1 MFIVATG
8 TPGEAKNVIC
18 PAVSKMYVFRND
30 TTGGFALTL
39 KTSGGTGIAVPAGQY
54 KFLYCDGTNVVE
66 AVNSLGPVA
75 SLTASQAVFTDA
87 SKNLVSNAITGTGNV
102 VMSTSPTL
110 VTPALG
116 TPSALV
122 GTNITGTAAGLTA
135 GNVTTNANLT
145 GAVTSVGNA
154 TSLGS
159 FSSANL
165 AGALTDETGTG
176 SAVFATSP
184 TLVTPVLGTPTS
196 VTLTNAT
203 GLPLSTGVT
212 GTLAT
217 TNGGTGL
224 TSFTSGGVVY
234 ASSTSALATGS
245 ALTFDGTNLA
255 TTGNLDFGT
264 VGAKI
269 NFPTTSSVT
278 KNYVGGAA
286 DGFSLEMV
294 TQRGAIQPISY
305 KQDYSVGHVWSLT
318 GSSAMALT
326 STGLGIG
333 TSSPSNPLHINAAAG
348 LSVARWSDSTNGLLG
363 FIGSASGLI
372 SGAPTNQI
380 AIRAENGLRLSGQGN
395 NTSAIIDSSGNL
407 GIGTSSPNTR
417 LEVANSATGVPIV
430 RLSGFNSADNSAFS
444 VIQFYNEDASQQG
457 PNIAASIKALTAA
470 NTDGSGGQ
478 LSFATSTGTGS
489 EGQEATERMRI
500 DSSGNLGL
508 GVTPSAWQ
516 SGRTAFQFGAV
527 AFLRGDSSASEIGAN
542 AFFNGTNWIY
552 TTTGAASRLN
562 QAASVFSWHTAPS
575 GTAGNAISF
584 TQAMTLDAN
593 GNLQLGKTSS
603 DGYRIGAY
611 GTTQATSGY
620 QLTYGGVGAAT
631 ITVASGGALV
641 FGYDGSTGSTERA
654 RISSDG
660 TFRVKG
666 AGTAGSTDAFQVS
679 GSAPADAARIDSS
692 GNLGVGETSMGT
704 IRLFVKKNDATSY
717 STSNM
722 GAQTHT
728 FLNNATNGGFSNL
741 ILGCVSATSGS
752 AVYAGVAVVSEQ
764 ASDTNGALAFGT
776 RGSGGANITERAR
789 ITSTGNVVAGGSVA
803 LATTATDGF
812 LYVPTCAGTPTGVPT
827 AITGMAPIVVNTTN
841 NKLYFYSGGAWRD
854 AGP

>member
-1 MFIVATG
+1 
-8 TPGEAKNVIC
+8 
-18 PAVSKMYVFRND
+18 
-30 TTGGFALTL
+30 
-39 KTSGGTGIAVPAGQY
+39 
-54 KFLYCDGTNVVE
+54 
-66 AVNSLGPVA
+66 
-75 SLTASQAVFTDA
+75 VFTDA

-184 TLVTPVLGTPTS
+184 TLVTPILGTPTS

-245 ALTFDGTNLA
+245 ALTFDGTQVFSVG
-255 TTGNLDFGT
+255 TTGGNVKAIGTSGITVLTADTGSNNIQVQSRPDISFSRLISSAYLLDIAT
-264 VGAKI
+264 
-269 NFPTTSSVT
+269 
-278 KNYVGGAA
+278 AA
-286 DGFSLEMV
+286 N
-294 TQRGAIQPISY
+294 QPISFTVNNTE
-305 KQDYSVGHVWSLT
+305 Q
-318 GSSAMALT
+318 MRLT

-333 TSSPSNPLHINAAAG
+333 TTSPATKLDVAGAAKPSNA
-348 LSVARWSDSTNGLLG
+348 TNKGD
-363 FIGSASGLI
+363 IIIQQSGSALAGNGGL
-372 SGAPTNQI
+372 
-380 AIRAENGLRLSGQGN
+380 E
-395 NTSAIIDSSGNL
+395 
-407 GIGTSSPNTR
+407 
-417 LEVANSATGVPIV
+417 IV
-430 RLSGFNSADNSAFS
+430 VD
-444 VIQFYNEDASQQG
+444 
-457 PNIAASIKALTAA
+457 TAA
-470 NTDGSGGQ
+470 NGYGARIQSTFNGSSAYD
-478 LSFATSTGTGS
+478 LSFQLRNNSASWT
-489 EGQEATERMRI
+489 QRMLL

-508 GVTPSAWQ
+508 GVTPSAWAGGYKALQ
-516 SGRTAFQFGAV
+516 MLGGGLASDSV
-527 AFLRGDSSASEIGAN
+527 AELRLQNN
-542 AFFNGTNWIY
+542 AYYNGTNWVY
-552 TTTGAASRLN
+552 LASFGATNYRQTQGSH
-562 QAASVFSWHTAPS
+562 VWFTAPS

-584 TQAMTLDAN
+584 TQAMTLDA
-593 GNLQLGKTSS
+593 
-603 DGYRIGAY
+603 
-611 GTTQATSGY
+611 
-620 QLTYGGVGAAT
+620 
-631 ITVASGGALV
+631 
-641 FGYDGSTGSTERA
+641 
-654 RISSDG
+654 
-660 TFRVKG
+660 
-666 AGTAGSTDAFQVS
+666 
-679 GSAPADAARIDSS
+679 S

-704 IRLFVKKNDATSY
+704 IRLVVKKNDATSY